1 MNIIVLTHSGRVVTR
16 PDTSWEKES
25 RDIYL
30 PDFVKTL
37 SLSPVLFIKITKP
50 GRSISEKFASR
61 YYESFGF
68 GCLLY
73 AENLL
78 DAHPEAYASASC
90 LDHSSI
96 LPSQM
101 SPIEVLAQEEQ
112 DFRVELNGTQIASCH
127 SPSVGDINK
136 AIATATSHCSVR
148 HGDLIAI
155 ELGSRVEFPTQDD
168 DNHHI
173 ETYHKENKTILLN
186 IVF

>member
-1 MNIIVLTHSGRVVTR
+1 MNIIVLTHSGRVITR

-30 PDFVKTL
+30 PDFVKSL

-50 GRSISEKFASR
+50 GRSISEKFANR

-73 AENLL
+73 AENLM
-78 DAHPEAYASASC
+78 DEHPESYACASC

-96 LPSQM
+96 LPSEM
-101 SPIEVLAQEEQ
+101 YPSALLEKEQ
-112 DFRVELNGTQIASCH
+112 NFKVEIDGEQIAQCKSL
-127 SPSVGDINK
+127 SLDIVNK
-136 AIATATSHCSVR
+136 SIATATSHCSVR

-155 ELGSRVEFPTQDD
+155 ELSTRIAFPAMTAE
-168 DNHHI
+168 NYHL
-173 ETYHKENKTILLN
+173 ETYHQENKTAALN
-186 IVF
+186 IIF